1 MWRVLVAVVGFTLSQ
16 TAYSKAQFTVEPLLS
31 QPSDTEQVP
40 LRVVI
45 RNDGV
50 ARHRVLYWK
59 EDTRRAEVL
68 IELPPNARK
77 AIHPTVSFCT
87 ANCLGKRREGDP
99 T

>member
-16 TAYSKAQFTVEPLLS
+16 TAYGKAQFTVEPLLS

-50 ARHRVLYWK
+50 ARHGVLY
-59 EDTRRAEVL
+59 
-68 IELPPNARK
+68 
-77 AIHPTVSFCT
+77 
-87 ANCLGKRREGDP
+87 
-99 T
+99 